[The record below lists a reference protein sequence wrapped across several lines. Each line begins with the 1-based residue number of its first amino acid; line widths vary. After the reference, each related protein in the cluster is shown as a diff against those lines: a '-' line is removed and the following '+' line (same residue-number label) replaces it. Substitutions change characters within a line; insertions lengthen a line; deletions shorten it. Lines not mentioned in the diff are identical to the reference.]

1 MLKVIGIIPARIGSK
16 GVKQKNIKK
25 ISGKTLIEY
34 SLEEVK
40 KSNLID
46 DFILSSDSE
55 FIIELGKS
63 YGAISNGLRPAH
75 LANDSALT
83 IDVVKYEL
91 NKIGDLINQY
101 THIMLL
107 QPTCP
112 LRKAI
117 HIDECI
123 RKLEQSN
130 GNSLISVVE
139 IESYHPLRMKKIHN
153 DKLLNYIDTG
163 YEDMRPRQ
171 KLPKVYIRNGAIYL
185 SKIDDLL
192 SLSTFSNPE
201 CIPYIMTQEESVNI
215 DSDADFSIAEYYI
228 KKNIKKGQ

>member
-1 MLKVIGIIPARIGSK
+1 
-16 GVKQKNIKK
+16 
-25 ISGKTLIEY
+25 
-34 SLEEVK
+34 
-40 KSNLID
+40 
-46 DFILSSDSE
+46 
-55 FIIELGKS
+55 
-63 YGAISNGLRPAH
+63 
-75 LANDSALT
+75 
-83 IDVVKYEL
+83 
-91 NKIGDLINQY
+91 
-101 THIMLL
+101 MLL

-112 LRKAI
+112 LRKAT

-123 RKLEQSN
+123 RKLEERN

-139 IESYHPLRMKKIHN
+139 VESYHPLRMKKIHN

-185 SKIDDLL
+185 SKIDDVV

-215 DSDADFSIAEYYI
+215 DSEADFLMAEYYI
-228 KKNIKKGQ
+228 NKNIKKG

>member
-1 MLKVIGIIPARIGSK
+1 MLKVIGIIPARIGSR

-34 SLEEVK
+34 TLEEVK

-46 DFILSSDSE
+46 DFIVSSDSE
-55 FIIELGKS
+55 FITELGES
-63 YGAISNGLRPAH
+63 YGAIPNCLRPAH
-75 LANDSALT
+75 LANDTALT

-91 NKIGDLINQY
+91 NKFNDLINQY

-123 RKLEQSN
+123 RKLEERN

-139 IESYHPLRMKKIHN
+139 VESYHPLRMKKIHN

-185 SKIDDLL
+185 SKIDDVI

-215 DSDADFSIAEYYI
+215 DSEADFLMAEYYI
-228 KKNIKKGQ
+228 NKNIKKG